1 MRSDVPGIAWPPLL
15 DGTGALLAA
24 LLRQLDQ
31 TQWLAAETIADLQRE
46 QLGLLA
52 AYLRD
57 HSPFFAARLEAVG
70 LDPAALAAPGG
81 LARLPPLSRRALQQV
96 DDLFSNAVPAGH
108 RPVKAHT
115 TSGST
120 GEPVTV
126 RRTAVGQLHWAAAT
140 VRDSLWHGRDP
151 AGRLAVVRARVPRI
165 LRRDD
170 WGPPMN
176 RLFATGPSLT
186 LPISLDAAEQFRL
199 LADFA
204 PTELLIYPTALAAL
218 IRHMEATG
226 SRIESLRHLRTVGE
240 MLSPERRALARDF
253 LGLDP
258 VSIYSSQEIGTMA
271 LQCPVSGAYHVIA
284 ESVIV
289 EVVDDS
295 GAPCRPGEIGRIL
308 VTDLQNF
315 ATPMIRY
322 DIGDHAEVGG
332 PCPCGRGLPVLTRIL
347 GRERNLIRMPDGTRH
362 WPLTGYD
369 HFREIAGVRQYQ
381 FIQLDRETVEVRLV
395 TDAPLTPAQKA
406 ALRDHIQATLG
417 HPFALRFVFFESRLP
432 IPSSGKFEEFVCL
445 IPD

>member
-15 DGTGALLAA
+15 DGTAAMLAA
-24 LLRQLDQ
+24 LLRQLDH
-31 TQWLAAETIADLQRE
+31 TQWLAAETIAELQRE

-57 HSPFFAARLEAVG
+57 HSPSFAVRLQAAG
-70 LDPAALAAPGG
+70 LDPVALAAPGG
-81 LARLPPLSRRALQQV
+81 LARLPPLSRRALQRAEG
-96 DDLFSNAVPAGH
+96 LFCDAVPAGH

-126 RRTAVGQLHWAAAT
+126 RRTAVGQLHWAAMT
-140 VRDSLWHGRDP
+140 VRESLWHGRDP
-151 AGRLAVVRARVPRI
+151 GGRLGVVRARVPGI
-165 LRRDD
+165 LRRED

-176 RLFATGPSLT
+176 VLFRTGPSLT
-186 LPISLDAAEQFRL
+186 LPISLDAAKQFRL

-204 PTELLIYPTALAAL
+204 PTNLLIYPTALAAL
-218 IRHMEATG
+218 IRHMKATNG
-226 SRIESLRHLRTVGE
+226 QLDSLRHLRTVGE
-240 MLSPERRALARDF
+240 MLSPETRSLARDF

-258 VSIYSSQEIGTMA
+258 VGTYSSQEIGTMA
-271 LQCPVSGAYHVIA
+271 LQCPVSGAYHVMA

-289 EVVDDS
+289 EVVDES
-295 GAPCRPGEIGRIL
+295 GAPCRPGETGRLL

-322 DIGDHAEVGG
+322 DIGDHAEVGS

-362 WPLTGYD
+362 WPLMGYD
-369 HFREIAGVRQYQ
+369 RFREIAGVQQYQ
-381 FIQLDRETVEVRLV
+381 LIQHDRETVEVRLV
-395 TDAPLTPAQKA
+395 TDALLTPAQEA
-406 ALRDHIQATLG
+406 ALRTHIQATLG
-417 HPFALRFVFFESRLP
+417 HPFDLRFVFFKGRLP
-432 IPSSGKFEEFVCL
+432 VPPSGKFEEFVCRV
-445 IPD
+445 PD